1 MAFKYFHLLVG
12 VRTAGTNEH
21 TADVAERGGH
31 CFRAVL
37 AGNLIAL
44 GFFHDMI
51 YFNQSIDEEHS
62 GEGARVIACHSN
74 NTATLG
80 TLHLLVSMLLL

>member
-1 MAFKYFHLLVG
+1 MAFKNFHLHVG
-12 VRTAGTNEH
+12 VCTAGTNEH

-37 AGNLIAL
+37 ARNLIAL
-44 GFFHDMI
+44 GFFHYMI

-62 GEGARVIACHSN
+62 GQGAGVIACHSN
-74 NTATLG
+74 DTATLG
-80 TLHLLVSMLLL
+80 TLYLLVSLLLL